1 MEQAL
6 LRGTASIADAAKKG
20 RVEEVP
26 LAGPCRNALLLEWP
40 SLEIS
45 SITRQTH
52 M

>member
-26 LAGPCRNALLLEWP
+26 WVR
-40 SLEIS
+40 
-45 SITRQTH
+45 
-52 M
+52 